1 MKLRELGV
9 AFAALIGVIVGAAPP
24 ARAQAKAHIAYF
36 LDETSDGADVR
47 SNLPANASDIIVAK
61 VRFLDGSLWLLGR
74 HGEGRGNDVLA
85 NRVQIAEVKRGRAE
99 NGQVFDVRMG
109 VRTDYRDF
117 VHPFAVPTTP
127 DQLRRE
133 YTVMIY
139 SAEDGIR
146 RLASFI
152 ISPTQYARWEA
163 EVSAHRLSAGP
174 PSTNK

>member
-1 MKLRELGV
+1 MKQLELGV
-9 AFAALIGVIVGAAPP
+9 AFAALIAVMVGAAPP

-36 LDETSDGADVR
+36 LDETSDAADMR

-61 VRFLDGSLWLLGR
+61 VRFLDERFWLLGR
-74 HGEGRGNDVLA
+74 HGEGPGNDVLA
-85 NRVQIAEVKRGRAE
+85 DRVQIAEVKRGRAE

-117 VHPFAVPTTP
+117 VSPFAVPITP
-127 DQLRRE
+127 NQLRRE
-133 YTVMIY
+133 YTVIIY

-163 EVSAHRLSAGP
+163 EVSTHGWSAGQ